1 MGRSQFVNLT
11 NHQNTYKSILK
22 RINTRIG
29 QMLALTDRTKLPS
42 SFSYLAI
49 WNLHHSKIK
58 PSSPLSFKCFQS
70 PVGNLQCKSNGQV
83 QNQREYRQLFG
94 FQSLWNL
101 LTTKLTS
108 LNQEKW
114 NNVAVRGT
122 SGPNWEPGGQDNK
135 QTGISRLLWQKSF
148 NLQVW

>member
-1 MGRSQFVNLT
+1 MGKSQFVNLT

-70 PVGNLQCKSNGQV
+70 PVGNMQCKSNGQV

-101 LTTKLTS
+101 WSKLRTGRARQQA
-108 LNQEKW
+108 NWHFKAF
-114 NNVAVRGT
+114 VA
-122 SGPNWEPGGQDNK
+122 E
-135 QTGISRLLWQKSF
+135 II
-148 NLQVW
+148 